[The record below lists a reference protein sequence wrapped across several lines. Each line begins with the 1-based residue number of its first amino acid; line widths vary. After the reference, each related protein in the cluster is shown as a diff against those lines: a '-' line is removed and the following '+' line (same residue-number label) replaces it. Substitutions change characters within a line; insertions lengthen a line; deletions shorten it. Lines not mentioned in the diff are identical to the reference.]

1 MDDAR
6 VLIYGAYGYTGRMI
20 ATYARDQHIPIT
32 LAGRRRGPLVE
43 LATALDVPYSTFD
56 LDNQAAVSRHI
67 EPFSVV
73 LHCAGPFSQTA
84 SPMIEACLAAR
95 THYLDISGEI
105 DVFEMC
111 HSRQAQAVEAG
122 IVMCPG
128 SGFDVVPTDC
138 VALNLYHALPDAER
152 LTLGFEMPGGM
163 SPGTAKTVVNGL
175 GHGGRVRRNGK
186 IAAVPLAFRT
196 REIDF
201 GNGRRHAVSIP
212 WGDVSTAF
220 HTTGIGNITTYVPMS
235 PGRVKQLRRLN
246 LLRAKFL
253 QPALGWLGHRYVKK
267 NVRGPDLATRRASS
281 GCVWG
286 EVRNAQG
293 DIRTARMQTANG
305 YDVTVEASVRI
316 ADYVRQGT
324 HSSGVWT
331 PARLMGAEFASSLQ
345 GSSPV
350 EIS

>member
-20 ATYARDQHIPIT
+20 AAVARDQHTPIT

-43 LATALDVPYSTFD
+43 LATALDVPYLTFD
-56 LDNQAAVSRHI
+56 LDNPAGLARQI

-84 SPMIEACLAAR
+84 QPMIDACLSAR

-105 DVFEMC
+105 DVFELC
-111 HSRQAQAVEAG
+111 HARQAQAIEAG

-138 VALNLYHALPDAER
+138 VALSLRHALPDADR
-152 LTLGFEMPGGM
+152 LALGFEMPGGM
-163 SPGTAKTVVNGL
+163 SPGTATTVVNGL
-175 GHGGRVRRNGK
+175 GHGGRVRRDGQ
-186 IAAVPLAFRT
+186 ITVVPLAFRT

-235 PGRVKQLRRLN
+235 PQRVKQLRRLN
-246 LLRAKFL
+246 LFRAKLL
-253 QPALGWLGHRYVKK
+253 QPALRWFGHRYVRR
-267 NVRGPDLATRRASS
+267 NVRGPDLATRRASP
-281 GCVWG
+281 GRVWG

-305 YDVTVEASVRI
+305 YDLTAEAAVRI
-316 ADYVRQGT
+316 ADHVRQQIARP
-324 HSSGVWT
+324 GVWT
-331 PARLMGAEFASSLQ
+331 PASLMGPEFASSLN